1 MMLYEF
7 VQKFQRTLFLNLP
20 YLLSRKSKQTKA
32 LFTHYYT
39 WYSFHL
45 QLLHLVSM
53 YTLLS
58 YSQDAKVLNKKFVMC
73 NNGWI
78 HNTLVCNERNFVKV
92 NENWNANSKWIWFW
106 RFVGPRCLVCS
117 YYNLHQQVKSHKAK
131 CFNLPQSWENF
142 MPI

>member
-1 MMLYEF
+1 MRFFSSPKIRVRGDPLHYEIITFWGLIVMMLYEF
-7 VQKFQRTLFLNLP
+7 VQKFQRTLFPNLP

-53 YTLLS
+53 YTLPS

-92 NENWNANSKWIWFW
+92 NENWNASSKWIWFE
-106 RFVGPRCLVCS
+106 GL
-117 YYNLHQQVKSHKAK
+117 
-131 CFNLPQSWENF
+131 
-142 MPI
+142 